1 MQWFYT
7 LRCLAHCPWDCCFS
21 LTPREVVKSAE
32 GAEFMRILYDCVLQC
47 KESSVQMT
55 GVRCMLMRVMSM
67 VWNLGGPS
75 HEESDGRFSAHCVL
89 PEGLRG
95 ASPMLRRAL
104 HLSAAVD
111 LLRDECDR
119 HARFTSS
126 DLPFFLRRFS
136 REAILG
142 RMLLQKPRFPHGSCV
157 CRPCINHL
165 PDE

>member
-1 MQWFYT
+1 
-7 LRCLAHCPWDCCFS
+7 
-21 LTPREVVKSAE
+21 
-32 GAEFMRILYDCVLQC
+32 MRTLYDCVLQC

-89 PEGLRG
+89 PEGLHG

-104 HLSAAVD
+104 HLSAAMD
-111 LLRDECDR
+111 LSVTSAIGMRDSPP
-119 HARFTSS
+119 AIFPSS
-126 DLPFFLRRFS
+126 FVVSLVKRFS
-136 REAILG
+136 AECSSKNRS
-142 RMLLQKPRFPHGSCV
+142 FPHGSCV
-157 CRPCINHL
+157 CRPCFNHL